1 MYRLAVA
8 LPMII
13 LFSIA
18 NAIDC
23 LCH

>member
-1 MYRLAVA
+1 MSPLAVA

-18 NAIDC
+18 DAIDC
-23 LCH
+23 SCH

>member
-18 NAIDC
+18 DAIDC